1 MKTLILTLV
10 CLLLVIPC
18 QAAEKQLKQS
28 QQIQEQLES
37 QEKQLKKIEN
47 YFIGRIAELRL
58 RAAAE
63 IRLLEVAERPM
74 PAWAGITEWVDFAKT
89 VLEING
95 CEDEPYGLFET
106 KTETPAQRLAVALSR
121 IAERKNDILS
131 KSKWVAL
138 NLEKQKK
145 YALTV
150 GFAKLEKRS
159 KENAITPK
167 PKATHGLVK
176 GIVYSSEKSSAV
188 VDHKIVHERDTIHGV
203 AVVKI
208 YKDKVEFEK
217 NGKKWEQKVQQT
229 PEAYWK

>member
-18 QAAEKQLKQS
+18 QAAEKQLKQD
-28 QQIQEQLES
+28 QQIQEQLEN
-37 QEKQLKKIEN
+37 QEEQLKKKEN

-58 RAAAE
+58 RAATE

-74 PAWAGITEWVDFAKT
+74 PDWAGFDEWADFAET
-89 VLEING
+89 VLQING
-95 CEDEPYGLFET
+95 CEDEPYGLFEP

-121 IAERKNDILS
+121 IAKRKNDILS
-131 KSKWVAL
+131 RSEFEAL
-138 NLEKQKK
+138 NLKRQKE
-145 YALTV
+145 YALTF

-176 GIVYSSEKSSAV
+176 GIVYSSEKPSAV
-188 VDHKIVHERDTIHGV
+188 VDHKIVHEGETIHGV

-208 YKDKVEFEK
+208 YKHKVEFEK